1 VTLLKWAALAVAV
14 CAAPALALRGGGQDQ
29 GITLTVAVDNVRVA
43 QGVVHI
49 DLCHENEFL
58 KDCPI
63 GTDVPAVKGRTIV
76 VLRGV
81 KPGVYAVEA
90 TLDENHNGK
99 VDRGLFGIPK
109 EGVGFSNDAPI
120 RLAPPRWKDAMFDL
134 REDKTIAL
142 KLRYFTGK
150 SG

>member
-1 VTLLKWAALAVAV
+1 MRLLKWAALAVAV

-134 REDKTIAL
+134 HEDKTIAL